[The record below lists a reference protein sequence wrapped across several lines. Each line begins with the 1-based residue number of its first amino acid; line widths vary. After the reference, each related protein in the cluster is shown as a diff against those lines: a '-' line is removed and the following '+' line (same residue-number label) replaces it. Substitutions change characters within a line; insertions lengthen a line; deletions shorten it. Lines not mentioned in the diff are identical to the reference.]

1 MKESD
6 FKTKFQQRVKRNL
19 KPLAILQYKQDSTT
33 VKGFPDTMF
42 IFEGVVIF
50 IEFKRSKT
58 AKFQPLQ
65 KEWIQKLND
74 NCHFAYVCHPSNADE
89 VYNEIKNIT
98 Q

>member
-33 VKGFPDTMF
+33 VKGFPDTML

-74 NCHFAYVCHPSNADE
+74 NCHFAYVCHPSNADD

>member
-6 FKTKFQQRVKRNL
+6 FKTKFQQCVKRNL

-74 NCHFAYVCHPSNADE
+74 NCHFAYVCHPSNADD

>member
-6 FKTKFQQRVKRNL
+6 VKTKFQQRVKRNL

-74 NCHFAYVCHPSNADE
+74 NCHFAYVCHPSNADD